1 MLRGPTPTHA
11 NAPIPSQVPDPRG
24 ADGCRQ
30 PPPAVSTAPIHDTLL
45 RQLWDETPD
54 ALITTDRAGKVVRW
68 NSGARAMFGFAEAE
82 AAGHDLVALVMP
94 DDKSAA
100 IQEEL
105 RGAWTR
111 GSPVRECV
119 CRRKD
124 GTLMHASLAHK
135 AIGAGDGTMLLTTA
149 RDVTH
154 LKTERDAQLVE
165 ARFGRVLESTPD
177 AIVIVNSAGRIVYV
191 NSQAEAVFGYA
202 RADFVTQPVEML
214 LPERLRQV
222 HGTHRGSFFAR
233 PHTRAMGAGLELF
246 GRRRDG
252 QEFPVEISLSPL
264 ETEAGTLVMSAIR
277 DATNRKRAEQKF
289 RDLLESAPD
298 AMVIVNRE
306 GRIVL
311 VNSQT
316 VTLFGWERDEL
327 LGQPVEMLVP
337 ERFRQRHP
345 GHRGDY
351 FGRPKMREMGAGLE
365 LHGRRKD
372 GTEFPVEISLSP
384 IETEEGTIVSSAIR
398 DVTERKLFE
407 AKLRETNR
415 LKSEFLANMSH
426 ELRTPLNSILGFS
439 EMLFDEKPGALNA
452 KQKEY
457 LGDVLASGR
466 HLLQLI
472 NDVLDLSKI
481 EAGRMQ
487 LATEPFALARLVEDT
502 AATLQPLAAPRRI
515 VLEVSTEGAIGDVEL
530 DRRRVQQILL
540 NLLTN
545 ALKFSPDGS
554 VVEVGVRVDEDES
567 LAVSVRDRG
576 IGIAA
581 QDLPALFSA
590 FHQVDSSASR
600 RFPGTGLGLA
610 LSKRLTE
617 LLGGRIDVVSTPGE
631 GSTFT
636 VKIPRRLPPQGAAA

>member
-1 MLRGPTPTHA
+1 MHDLMLRHF
-11 NAPIPSQVPDPRG
+11 
-24 ADGCRQ
+24 
-30 PPPAVSTAPIHDTLL
+30 
-45 RQLWDETPD
+45 WDETPD
-54 ALITTDRAGKVVRW
+54 AMIATDRAGQVRLW
-68 NSGARAMFGFAEAE
+68 NAGAQAMFGFTAAEAV
-82 AAGHDLVALVMP
+82 GQDFVALVTP
-94 DDKSAA
+94 DEAA
-100 IQEEL
+100 
-105 RGAWTR
+105 A
-111 GSPVRECV
+111 PVREV
-119 CRRKD
+119 LQQSWALEPVAREAVFRRKD
-124 GTLMHASLAHK
+124 GTLLHASLAHK
-135 AIGAGDGTMLLTTA
+135 AMGPGVSEAALLFTTA
-149 RDVTH
+149 RDITH

-191 NSQAEAVFGYA
+191 NSQAEQVFGY
-202 RADFVTQPVEML
+202 RREDFVTQPVEML
-214 LPERLRQV
+214 LPERLRHV

-252 QEFPVEISLSPL
+252 TEFPVEISLSPL

-316 VTLFGWERDEL
+316 VALFGWERDEL

-439 EMLFDEKPGALNA
+439 EMLFDEKPGPLNE

-515 VLEVSTEGAIGDVEL
+515 VLEVSADSEVGDVEL
-530 DRRRVQQILL
+530 DRRRVQQVLL
-540 NLLTN
+540 NLITN

-554 VVEVGVRVDEDES
+554 VVDVNVRVDDDEV

-581 QDLPALFSA
+581 EDMPALFSA
-590 FHQVDSSASR
+590 FHQVDSSAAR

-617 LLGGRIDVVSTPGE
+617 LLGGRIEVESAPGE
-631 GSTFT
+631 GSVFT
-636 VKIPRRLPPQGAAA
+636 VKIPRRMPGQGAAA